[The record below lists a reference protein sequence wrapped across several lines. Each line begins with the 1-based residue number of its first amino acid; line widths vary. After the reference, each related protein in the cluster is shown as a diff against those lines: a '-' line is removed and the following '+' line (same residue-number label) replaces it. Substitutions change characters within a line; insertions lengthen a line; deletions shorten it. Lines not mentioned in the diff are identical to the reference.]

1 MSRIQRPRALAIN
14 LFKNK
19 PELMLRKML
28 ADPKRVWTGPEL
40 AKEVGVQRI
49 WASRVLTTLEF
60 EKFAEREGQGAH
72 SKYRLAN
79 VDKLLQRWKLSY
91 HIGHN
96 EHHSYRVVD
105 RDPIKL
111 ISLAAKKEGFRYAVT
126 CTVAKA
132 LAAGKKCADEPY
144 IYIWPHSG
152 VDGDFRK
159 LLDVLEDKYDFIP
172 TEKKANLILLKPY
185 AGEGVFEKILR
196 IENLWIGS
204 QLQIQLDTPPSSLS
218 DSGST

>member
-1 MSRIQRPRALAIN
+1 MSSIPRPRALAIN

-28 ADPKRVWTGPEL
+28 ANPKRLWTGPEL
-40 AKEVGVQRI
+40 AKAVGVQRI
-49 WASRVLTTLEF
+49 WASRVLTTIEF

-111 ISLAAKKEGFRYAVT
+111 IALAAKKEGFRYAVT
-126 CTVAKA
+126 GTVANAIMK
-132 LAAGKKCADEPY
+132 GKKCGDTPY
-144 IYIWPHSG
+144 VYIWPHG
-152 VDGDFRK
+152 GIDVDFRK
-159 LLDVLEDKYDFIP
+159 MLDVLEDKYDLIP
-172 TEKKANLILLKPY
+172 TEKKTNLVLIKPY
-185 AGEGVFEKILR
+185 AGENVFEGAIINDR
-196 IENLWIGS
+196 CWIVS
-204 QLQIQLDTPPSSLS
+204 ELQIRLDDL
-218 DSGST
+218 

>member
-1 MSRIQRPRALAIN
+1 
-14 LFKNK
+14 
-19 PELMLRKML
+19 MLRKML
-28 ADPKRVWTGPEL
+28 ANPKRFWTGPDL
-40 AKEVGVQRI
+40 AKAVDVQRI

-111 ISLAAKKEGFRYAVT
+111 ITLASKKEGFRYAIT
-126 CTVAKA
+126 GTVAKA
-132 LAAGKKCADEPY
+132 ITAGKNCVDTPH

-152 VDGDFRK
+152 VERDFRK
-159 LLDVLEDKYDFIP
+159 ILDVLEDKYDLIP
-172 TEKKANLILLKPY
+172 TEKKANIVLLKPTTK
-185 AGEGVFEKILR
+185 ESVFCNPAQNNTIVCV
-196 IENLWIGS
+196 S
-204 QLQIQLDTPPSSLS
+204 ALQVALDL
-218 DSGST
+218 

>member
-40 AKEVGVQRI
+40 AKAVDVQRI

-111 ISLAAKKEGFRYAVT
+111 ITLASKKEGFRYAIT
-126 CTVAKA
+126 GTVAKA
-132 LAAGKKCADEPY
+132 ITAGKNCVDTPH

-152 VDGDFRK
+152 VERDFRK
-159 LLDVLEDKYDFIP
+159 ILDVLEDKYDLIP
-172 TEKKANLILLKPY
+172 TEKKANLVLLKPY
-185 AGEGVFEKILR
+185 AGEGVFEGAEKSNEI
-196 IENLWIGS
+196 WIVS
-204 QLQIQLDTPPSSLS
+204 RLQCALDC
-218 DSGST
+218 

>member
-28 ADPKRVWTGPEL
+28 ADPKRIWTGPEL
-40 AKEVGVQRI
+40 AKAIGVQRI

-60 EKFAEREGQGAH
+60 EMFAEREGQGAH

-111 ISLAAKKEGFRYAVT
+111 IVVAAKKEGFRYAMT
-126 CTVAKA
+126 GTVAKA
-132 LAAGKKCADEPY
+132 LAAGKKCVDTPH
-144 IYIWPHSG
+144 IYIWPHGG
-152 VDGDFRK
+152 VDGDLRK
-159 LLDVLEDKYDFIP
+159 ILDVLEDKYDLIP
-172 TEKKANLILLKPY
+172 TERKPNLVLLKPY
-185 AGEGVFEKILR
+185 PGDGVFEGASSKNGVFVVS
-196 IENLWIGS
+196 NL
-204 QLQIQLDTPPSSLS
+204 QAELDYRTFS
-218 DSGST
+218 